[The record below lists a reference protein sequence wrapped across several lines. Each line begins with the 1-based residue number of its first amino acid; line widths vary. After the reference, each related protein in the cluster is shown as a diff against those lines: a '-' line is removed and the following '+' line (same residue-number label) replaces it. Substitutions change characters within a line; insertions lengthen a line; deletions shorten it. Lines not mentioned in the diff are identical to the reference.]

1 MLAIVECVGYVEK
14 EGVMLRNLTTLNE
27 TNVLVYGWS
36 KGVLWQKKKKWIGW
50 SILLMV
56 ITAAAAVTT

>member
-1 MLAIVECVGYVEK
+1 VGYVEK

-36 KGVLWQKKKKWIGW
+36 KGVLWQKKMDWLEYFIDGDY
-50 SILLMV
+50 SSRSCNDIVLR
-56 ITAAAAVTT
+56 